1 MRLRTPTHRTILIS
15 HMKKYSK
22 FHEYEFKSY
31 SVETAL
37 RHIAYKTGESYKLIL
52 RHYTAGRLKLYYP
65 DLKK

>member
-1 MRLRTPTHRTILIS
+1 
-15 HMKKYSK
+15 MKKYSK